1 MTELKVK
8 KRDGKTEDYSEE
20 KVKKSLM
27 KAGASENNAKTVA
40 SKITKWAKE
49 KAKKGAVATSE
60 IKNRVVEQMKTVNS
74 GVAEKFRTFAK
85 PSS

>member
-1 MTELKVK
+1 MAEFKVK
-8 KRDGKTEDYSEE
+8 KKDGGTEDYNEE
-20 KVKKSLM
+20 KLKTSLM

-40 SKITKWAKE
+40 SKVTEWAKE

-60 IKNRVVEQMKTVNS
+60 IKNKVIEEMKTVNS
-74 GVAEKFRTFAK
+74 GVAEKFRTFVK

>member
-40 SKITKWAKE
+40 SKITKWTKE